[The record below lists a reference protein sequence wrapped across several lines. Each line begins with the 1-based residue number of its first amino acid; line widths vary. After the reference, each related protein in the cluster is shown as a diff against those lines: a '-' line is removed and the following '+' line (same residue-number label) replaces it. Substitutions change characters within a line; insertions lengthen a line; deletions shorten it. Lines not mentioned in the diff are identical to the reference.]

1 MTRTTALN
9 TGLDDFLAWAA
20 QERGTALP
28 ARPADAVLTLL
39 ALRGA
44 DRRSGVPEPTP
55 QLVAQVLHEDLPG
68 LLWASDEE
76 LAAVP
81 AVLTALADRVRA
93 AGRLNAKRHARLLAA
108 IDDAVPG
115 FRAAMADPAALTW
128 PRWYAS
134 LLTADGTDPDD
145 ADAVRAWLDAHEHTP
160 RAERPALPEPLHRF
174 EIAGRTF
181 ATRARLAEALLAA
194 FARDTAGT
202 SPAGPLLPAPPLD
215 ADRPDD
221 ALGAE
226 LERIADALTSRW
238 TAAGLTEALAGP
250 HAGLAPSPETL
261 PHAALADR
269 MLDEHLDYYGASSVP
284 LPPPARVPAPGD
296 IRALL
301 HAAPLPAALAAGG
314 DLNDERREIAERC
327 GLPGPA
333 TAVWDEGTPQ
343 ELIELAADILAAQ
356 VELLPTVSG
365 PQDSWALDGAHVLYS
380 LYERG
385 STPDSVARKASDTEV
400 AEIPPE
406 LEDAPA
412 QVPAI
417 APAAYETPSPEELSV
432 LLGLPGRTE
441 ADREAIDGTARS
453 LAALVDRLAE
463 TGCVFRRGDTFGLT
477 PLGGAVMR
485 HVMAA
490 GQVAAPDAAT
500 VAGWDAAHTVAAVR
514 NWPPRIAARTLA
526 AWADRRAGA
535 ERAGAE
541 QAGAPREAAEQD
553 SGAAWAPLL
562 TAVSEAKAE
571 DRQGTRLR
579 EFFALLDR
587 AGVPTAALRTALT
600 DPVTGAEARRLL
612 LARGEEVPEESVPPS
627 ARATLLAEELDAR
640 WTDDM
645 RAHVAERHENGGTRI
660 PGPDEIPPTTLLP
673 AFDAEAA
680 AWPGGAPA
688 LVRSLA
694 AEDPGTAHRTLTALR
709 DHHPDK
715 RVSEAAARAL
725 RTVHRAARRG
735 RH

>member
-20 QERGTALP
+20 RERGTALP

-134 LLTADGTDPDD
+134 LLRADGTDPDD
-145 ADAVRAWLDAHEHTP
+145 ADAVRAWLDAHERTP
-160 RAERPALPEPLHRF
+160 RADRPALPEPLHRF

-181 ATRARLAEALLAA
+181 ATRARLAEALLGA

-250 HAGLAPSPETL
+250 HAGLAPSPEAL

-314 DLNDERREIAERC
+314 DLDDERREISERC

-333 TAVWDEGTPQ
+333 TPVWDEGTPQ
-343 ELIELAADILAAQ
+343 ELVELAADILAAQ
-356 VELLPTVSG
+356 VEMLPTVSG
-365 PQDSWALDGAHVLYS
+365 PQDNWSLDGAHILYS

-385 STPDSVARKASDTEV
+385 STPDSVARKASDTDV

-406 LEDAPA
+406 LEDAPT

-441 ADREAIDGTARS
+441 ADRDAIDATARP

-477 PLGGAVMR
+477 PLGGAVVR

-490 GQVAAPDAAT
+490 GQVAAPDAGT

-526 AWADRRAGA
+526 AWADRRADA
-535 ERAGAE
+535 DKE
-541 QAGAPREAAEQD
+541 
-553 SGAAWAPLL
+553 SGAAWVPLL
-562 TAVSEAKAE
+562 TAVSEAKAA
-571 DRQGTRLR
+571 DRQGTRVR
-579 EFFALLDR
+579 ECFALLDR
-587 AGVPTAALRTALT
+587 AGIPNAALRAVLT

-612 LARGEEVPEESVPPS
+612 LARGEDVPGESVPPS

-645 RAHVAERHENGGTRI
+645 RAHVAERQENGGARV

-673 AFDAEAA
+673 SFDEEAA
-680 AWPGGAPA
+680 VWPGGAPA
-688 LVRSLA
+688 LIRALA
-694 AEDPGTAHRTLTALR
+694 AEDPGTAHRVLTALR

-715 RVSEAAARAL
+715 RVSDAAAHAL
-725 RTVHRAARRG
+725 KPAHRAAGRG
-735 RH
+735 RR

>member
-20 QERGTALP
+20 RERGTALP

-55 QLVAQVLHEDLPG
+55 QLVARVLHEDLPG
-68 LLWASDEE
+68 LLWASEEE
-76 LAAVP
+76 LDAVP
-81 AVLTALADRVRA
+81 AVLAALADRVRA

-108 IDDAVPG
+108 VDEAVPG
-115 FRAAMADPAALTW
+115 FRAAMADPACLTW

-134 LLTADGTDPDD
+134 LLRADGTDPDD
-145 ADAVRAWLDAHEHTP
+145 ADAVRAWLAAHERAP
-160 RAERPALPEPLHRF
+160 RAERPVLPAPLHRF
-174 EIAGRTF
+174 EMADRTF
-181 ATRARLAEALLAA
+181 ATRTRLAEALLAA
-194 FARDTAGT
+194 FARDTTGA

-221 ALGAE
+221 ALGTE

-250 HAGLAPSPETL
+250 HAGLAPGPEAL

-284 LPPPARVPAPGD
+284 LPPPARVPAPED
-296 IRALL
+296 IRGLL
-301 HAAPLPAALAAGG
+301 HIAPLPAALAAGG
-314 DLNDERREIAERC
+314 DLDDERREIAERC

-333 TAVWDEGTPQ
+333 TAVWEEGTPQ
-343 ELIELAADILAAQ
+343 ELIELAADVLAAQ

-365 PQDSWALDGAHVLYS
+365 PQDSWSVDGAHILYA

-385 STPDSVARKASDTEV
+385 STPDSVARKASDTQV

-406 LEDAPA
+406 LEDAPE

-441 ADREAIDGTARS
+441 ADRDELDPTARS

-485 HVMAA
+485 HVMTA
-490 GQVAAPDAAT
+490 GQVAAPDADT
-500 VAGWDAAHTVAAVR
+500 VAGWDAATTVEAVR
-514 NWPPRIAARTLA
+514 HWPPRIAARTLA
-526 AWADRRAGA
+526 AWADRNEGTDK
-535 ERAGAE
+535 E
-541 QAGAPREAAEQD
+541 P
-553 SGAAWAPLL
+553 GAAWGPLL
-562 TAVSEAKAE
+562 AAVAGAKSG
-571 DRQGTRLR
+571 DPQGTRVRAL
-579 EFFALLDR
+579 FALLDR
-587 AGVPTAALRTALT
+587 AGIPAAALRSALT

-612 LARGEEVPEESVPPS
+612 LARGEDVPEESVPLS
-627 ARATLLAEELDAR
+627 ARATQLAEELDAR

-645 RAHVAERHENGGTRI
+645 RAHVKERYENGDTRI
-660 PGPDEIPPTTLLP
+660 PMPDEIPPTTLLA
-673 AFDAEAA
+673 AFDAESA
-680 AWPGGAPA
+680 AWTGGAPA
-688 LVRSLA
+688 LIRALA
-694 AEDPGTAHRTLTALR
+694 DADPATAHRPLTALR

-715 RVSEAAARAL
+715 RVSDAAAHAL
-725 RTVHRAARRG
+725 KPPHRPARRG
-735 RH
+735 RR